1 MICFDGRQQR
11 GAYDVNLYATLHC
24 ISECIYKMFSFALPS
39 NAVDTVNMTHES
51 QPPTQQSHKIVRN
64 RTKQIEEVLNPM
76 RWLRN
81 RCLPLF
87 IGLVALLWA
96 FPFLVTPDTHATIW
110 GLAVFT
116 LLPAIGVISLAGV
129 TGIVITF
136 AALSIFIYGA
146 YSINHLEMS
155 NALIG
160 WPGLFVVCYYVYSTI
175 LVGFAVFR
183 KEAVQPDRIYGGI
196 SVYLLIGIVF
206 SVINHRIS
214 EQTPGSYQS
223 TLNGA
228 SPLQVFAWHDFLY
241 FSFSTLTTIGYGDLV
256 PMSARARSTAI
267 IEGIIGVLYPAI
279 LIAKLVN
286 WPASNSAEPANT
298 NSANN

>member
-1 MICFDGRQQR
+1 VSLDLNSLAFKIAFEK
-11 GAYDVNLYATLHC
+11 L
-24 ISECIYKMFSFALPS
+24 ISFALPG
-39 NAVDTVNMTHES
+39 NAVDTADMTHEL
-51 QPPTQQSHKIVRN
+51 QPPTQPAHNTVHNRKNKI
-64 RTKQIEEVLNPM
+64 EDVLNPM

-87 IGLVALLWA
+87 IALVVLLWA
-96 FPFLVTPDTHATIW
+96 YPFMVTEDTHATIW

-116 LLPAIGVISLAGV
+116 LLPAIGVVSLAGV

-160 WPGLFVVCYYVYSTI
+160 WPGLFVVIYYAYSTI

-206 SVINHRIS
+206 SVIHHRIS
-214 EQTPGSYQS
+214 EQDLGAYQS
-223 TLNGA
+223 TMNGA
-228 SPLQVFAWHDFLY
+228 LPTQAFAWHDLLY

-256 PMSARARSTAI
+256 PMSARARSTALL
-267 IEGIIGVLYPAI
+267 EGIIGVLYPAI

-286 WPASNSAEPANT
+286 WPTGNSTETRPLNSN
-298 NSANN
+298 

>member
-1 MICFDGRQQR
+1 MSLDLNSLAFKIAFEK
-11 GAYDVNLYATLHC
+11 L
-24 ISECIYKMFSFALPS
+24 ISFALPG
-39 NAVDTVNMTHES
+39 NAVDTADMTHEL
-51 QPPTQQSHKIVRN
+51 QPPTQPVHNTVHNRKNKI
-64 RTKQIEEVLNPM
+64 EDVLNPM

-87 IGLVALLWA
+87 IALVILLWA
-96 FPFLVTPDTHATIW
+96 YPFMVTEDTHATIW

-116 LLPAIGVISLAGV
+116 LLPAIGVVSLAGV

-160 WPGLFVVCYYVYSTI
+160 WPGLFVVIYYAYSTI

-206 SVINHRIS
+206 SVIHHRIS
-214 EQTPGSYQS
+214 EQDLGAYQS
-223 TLNGA
+223 TMNGA
-228 SPLQVFAWHDFLY
+228 LPTQAFAWHDLLY

-256 PMSARARSTAI
+256 PMSARARSTALL
-267 IEGIIGVLYPAI
+267 EGIIGVLYPAI

-286 WPASNSAEPANT
+286 WPTSNSTETRPL
-298 NSANN
+298 NSN

>member
-1 MICFDGRQQR
+1 MP
-11 GAYDVNLYATLHC
+11 V
-24 ISECIYKMFSFALPS
+24 
-39 NAVDTVNMTHES
+39 NAVDTADMTHEF
-51 QPPTQQSHKIVRN
+51 QPPTQPGHKTVRN
-64 RTKQIEEVLNPM
+64 RTNKIEDVLNPM

-87 IGLVALLWA
+87 IALVVLLWA
-96 FPFLVTPDTHATIW
+96 YPFMVTEDTHATIW

-116 LLPAIGVISLAGV
+116 LLPAIGVVSLAGV

-155 NALIG
+155 DALIG
-160 WPGLFVVCYYVYSTI
+160 WPGLFVVIYYAYSTI
-175 LVGFAVFR
+175 LVAFAVFR

-206 SVINHRIS
+206 SVIHHRIS
-214 EQTPGSYQS
+214 EQSLGAYQS
-223 TLNGA
+223 TMNGA
-228 SPLQVFAWHDFLY
+228 LPTQTFAWHDFLY

-256 PMSARARSTAI
+256 PMSARARSTAVF
-267 IEGIIGVLYPAI
+267 EGIIGVLYPAI

-286 WPASNSAEPANT
+286 WPTGNSTETRPLNAN
-298 NSANN
+298 

>member
-1 MICFDGRQQR
+1 MS
-11 GAYDVNLYATLHC
+11 YEL
-24 ISECIYKMFSFALPS
+24 
-39 NAVDTVNMTHES
+39 
-51 QPPTQQSHKIVRN
+51 QPPTQPSHKTVRN
-64 RTKQIEEVLNPM
+64 RTNKLEDVLNPM

-87 IGLVALLWA
+87 IALVVLLWA
-96 FPFLVTPDTHATIW
+96 YPFMVTQDTHATIW

-116 LLPAIGVISLAGV
+116 LLPAIGVVSLAGL

-136 AALSIFIYGA
+136 AALSVFIYGA

-160 WPGLFVVCYYVYSTI
+160 WPGLFVVIYYAYSTI

-206 SVINHRIS
+206 SVIHHRIG
-214 EQTPGSYQS
+214 EQNPGAYQS
-223 TLNGA
+223 TMNGA
-228 SPLQVFAWHDFLY
+228 LPTQTFAWHDFLY

-256 PMSARARSTAI
+256 PMSGRARSTALL
-267 IEGIIGVLYPAI
+267 EGIIGVLYPAI

-286 WPASNSAEPANT
+286 WPTSNSTETRPL
-298 NSANN
+298 NSN

>member
-1 MICFDGRQQR
+1 
-11 GAYDVNLYATLHC
+11 
-24 ISECIYKMFSFALPS
+24 
-39 NAVDTVNMTHES
+39 MTHEL
-51 QPPTQQSHKIVRN
+51 QPPTQPAHNTVHNRKNKI
-64 RTKQIEEVLNPM
+64 EDVLNPM

-87 IGLVALLWA
+87 IALVVLLWA
-96 FPFLVTPDTHATIW
+96 YPFMVTEDTHATIW

-116 LLPAIGVISLAGV
+116 LLPAIGVVSLAGV

-160 WPGLFVVCYYVYSTI
+160 WPGLFVVIYYAYSTI

-206 SVINHRIS
+206 SVIHHRIS
-214 EQTPGSYQS
+214 EQDLGAYQS
-223 TLNGA
+223 TMNGA
-228 SPLQVFAWHDFLY
+228 LPTQAFAWHDLLY

-256 PMSARARSTAI
+256 PMSARARSTALL
-267 IEGIIGVLYPAI
+267 EGIIGVLYPAI

-286 WPASNSAEPANT
+286 WPTGNSTETRPLNSN
-298 NSANN
+298 

>member
-1 MICFDGRQQR
+1 
-11 GAYDVNLYATLHC
+11 
-24 ISECIYKMFSFALPS
+24 
-39 NAVDTVNMTHES
+39 MTHEF
-51 QPPTQQSHKIVRN
+51 QPPTQPSHKTVRN
-64 RTKQIEEVLNPM
+64 RANKIEDVLNPM

-87 IGLVALLWA
+87 IALVVLLWA
-96 FPFLVTPDTHATIW
+96 YPFMVSDDTHTTMW

-136 AALSIFIYGA
+136 AALSVFIYGA
-146 YSINHLEMS
+146 YSINHLEIS

-160 WPGLFVVCYYVYSTI
+160 WPGFFVVIYYSYSTI
-175 LVGFAVFR
+175 LVAFAVFR

-206 SVINHRIS
+206 SVIHHRIS
-214 EQTPGSYQS
+214 EQTSGAYQS
-223 TLNGA
+223 NVNGA
-228 SPLQVFAWHDFLY
+228 LPAQAFAWHDFLY

-256 PMSARARSTAI
+256 PMSARARSTSI

-286 WPASNSAEPANT
+286 WPTGASSQVSNSHSGSEEPH
-298 NSANN
+298 SG

>member
-1 MICFDGRQQR
+1 
-11 GAYDVNLYATLHC
+11 
-24 ISECIYKMFSFALPS
+24 
-39 NAVDTVNMTHES
+39 MTHEF
-51 QPPTQQSHKIVRN
+51 QPPTQPSHKTVRN
-64 RTKQIEEVLNPM
+64 RANKIEDVLNPM

-87 IGLVALLWA
+87 IALVVLLWA
-96 FPFLVTPDTHATIW
+96 YPFLVSNDTHATIW

-116 LLPAIGVISLAGV
+116 LLPAIGVVSLAGV

-136 AALSIFIYGA
+136 AALSVFIYGA
-146 YSINHLEMS
+146 YSVNHLEIS

-160 WPGLFVVCYYVYSTI
+160 WPGFFVVIYDSYSTI
-175 LVGFAVFR
+175 LVAFAVFR

-206 SVINHRIS
+206 SVIHHRIS
-214 EQTPGSYQS
+214 EQTSGAYQS
-223 TLNGA
+223 NVNGA
-228 SPLQVFAWHDFLY
+228 LPAQAFAWHDFLY

-256 PMSARARSTAI
+256 PMSARARSTSI

-286 WPASNSAEPANT
+286 WPTGASSQVSNSHSGSEEPH
-298 NSANN
+298 SG

>member
-1 MICFDGRQQR
+1 LI
-11 GAYDVNLYATLHC
+11 
-24 ISECIYKMFSFALPS
+24 SFALPS
-39 NAVDTVNMTHES
+39 NAVDTADMTHEL
-51 QPPTQQSHKIVRN
+51 QPPTQPTHKTVRN
-64 RTKQIEEVLNPM
+64 RANKIEDVLNPM

-87 IGLVALLWA
+87 IALVVLLWA
-96 FPFLVTPDTHATIW
+96 YPFLVTNDTHATIW

-116 LLPAIGVISLAGV
+116 LLPAIGVVSLAGL

-136 AALSIFIYGA
+136 TALSVFIYGA
-146 YSINHLEMS
+146 YAINHLEMS

-160 WPGLFVVCYYVYSTI
+160 WPGFFVVIYYAYSTI

-206 SVINHRIS
+206 SVIHHRIG
-214 EQTPGSYQS
+214 EQDLGAYQS
-223 TLNGA
+223 TMNGA
-228 SPLQVFAWHDFLY
+228 LPTQTFAWHDFLY

-256 PMSARARSTAI
+256 PMSARARSTALL
-267 IEGIIGVLYPAI
+267 EGIIGVLYPAI

-286 WPASNSAEPANT
+286 WPTGNSTETRPLNSN
-298 NSANN
+298 